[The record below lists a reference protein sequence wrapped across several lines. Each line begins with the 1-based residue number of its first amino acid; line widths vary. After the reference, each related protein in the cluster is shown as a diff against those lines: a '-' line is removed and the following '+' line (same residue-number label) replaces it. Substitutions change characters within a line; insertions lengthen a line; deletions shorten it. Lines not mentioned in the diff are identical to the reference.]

1 MTRVEWTH
9 TAETSRLLRL
19 LALVGFGAIG
29 AVPLLGAL
37 LALWLVVAVVAAGDF
52 EALGIILVFG
62 LFFGALAGR
71 RLALH
76 VELFRREDSG
86 MVLWLSFRQLA
97 AASAVWAAF
106 VVATA
111 LLDAP
116 VVVVY
121 ALFVVAIFVALP
133 VVAALT
139 SEGTV
144 DTDTDELRVNQ
155 NEVSLAA
162 IESVARYDL
171 GPVAVLRVRYHDGA
185 ASVSSPRLLG
195 VAQGDASR
203 VREAIESST
212 AEPPAS
218 DRNPLVTKTLYA
230 FGLGA
235 LALASL
241 LGYYATRQSGDAV
254 AFVGYAAALAALFGA
269 LFVWLGYIEG

>member
-9 TAETSRLLRL
+9 TVETSRLLRV
-19 LALVGFGAIG
+19 LALAGFGAIG
-29 AVPLLGAL
+29 AVPLLGVL
-37 LALWLVVAVVAAGDF
+37 LALWLVVGVVAAGDF
-52 EALGIILVFG
+52 EALGVLLAVG
-62 LFFGALAGR
+62 LFFVVLAGR

-86 MVLWLSFRQLA
+86 MLLWLSFRQLV
-97 AASAVWAAF
+97 AASGVWAAA
-106 VVATA
+106 VVAIA

-116 VVVVY
+116 FAVVY

-144 DTDTDELRVNQ
+144 DTDAGELDVDQ
-155 NEVSLAA
+155 KEASLAA

-171 GPVAVLRVRYHDGA
+171 GSVAVLRIRYHDGA

-195 VAQGDASR
+195 VERSDASR
-203 VREAIESST
+203 VREALESST

-218 DRNPLVTKTLYA
+218 DTNPLVAKTLYA
-230 FGLGA
+230 FGVCA
-235 LALASL
+235 LALAAL
-241 LGYYATRQSGDAV
+241 LGYHAVSTSGDTAAFAVYAV
-254 AFVGYAAALAALFGA
+254 ALTGVFGLLF
-269 LFVWLGYIEG
+269 LWLGYVES

>member
-1 MTRVEWTH
+1 MTSVEWHH
-9 TAETSRLLRL
+9 TTETSPLLRV

-29 AVPLLGAL
+29 AVPLLGVL
-37 LALWLVVAVVAAGDF
+37 LALWLVAATIAAGDF
-52 EALGIILVFG
+52 EALGVLLVVG

-86 MVLWLSFRQLA
+86 MVLWLSSRQLA
-97 AASAVWAAF
+97 AASAVWAAL

-111 LLDAP
+111 LLDVPFGA
-116 VVVVY
+116 VF
-121 ALFVVAIFVALP
+121 ALFVAAIFVALP
-133 VVAALT
+133 AVAALT

-144 DTDTDELRVNQ
+144 DTDADELRVNQ
-155 NEVSLAA
+155 NETSLAA

-171 GPVAVLRVRYHDGA
+171 GPVVVLRIRYHDGA

-195 VAQGDASR
+195 VERSDAGR
-203 VREAIESST
+203 VREALESST

-218 DRNPLVTKTLYA
+218 DRNPLVTKTLYV

-235 LALASL
+235 LALAGL
-241 LGYYATRQSGDAV
+241 LGYYATRQSGDGV
-254 AFVGYAAALAALFGA
+254 AFVGYAAALAALFGV